1 MPRESS
7 QFIGLSVLLIDSV
20 SRKGKHCYSQ
30 VFLEECKYTVKEKR
44 MTKYITDDMNF
55 SSDFDR
61 EVSYEEFFKEESS
74 GEENFDEKD
83 FTKEN

>member
-1 MPRESS
+1 
-7 QFIGLSVLLIDSV
+7 
-20 SRKGKHCYSQ
+20 
-30 VFLEECKYTVKEKR
+30 
-44 MTKYITDDMNF
+44 MTKYITDDMEF

-61 EVSYEEFFKEESS
+61 EGSYEEFFKEESS